1 MSTKTFTRDEVAK
14 HNTEDSVW
22 CIIDHR
28 VYDLTDF
35 LDAHPG
41 GSVVLA
47 QIAGKDATTEFYNL
61 HRQEVLQKY
70 KDSLCIGTV
79 EGEKPEVIEPELGGL
94 SPVPYAEPLWLRPEF
109 KSPYYTESHRR
120 LQRAI
125 REFTEKYISPEA
137 HEKERDGSYIS
148 QGLIDRMAETNIL
161 AMRLGPGKHLH
172 GRKLL
177 GGVVDGKEFDYFHD
191 LIVAQEVTRINGRGL
206 LPLFFVK
213 FGGIADI
220 IPLSGFVD
228 GNMAGMVISLT
239 AVRQWLRNDSLKEKI
254 SEEVLSGKKKIC
266 LAITEAF
273 AGSDVAGLRTTATKT
288 PDGKYY
294 VINGTKYVAFSPD
307 YIKNQADRS

>member
-1 MSTKTFTRDEVAK
+1 MSAKTFTRDEVAK

-148 QGLIDRMAETNIL
+148 QELIDRMAETNIL

-206 LPLFFVK
+206 LPFFFVE
-213 FGGIADI
+213 FGRVADI

-239 AVRQWLRNDSLKEKI
+239 AVRQWLRNDSLREKI
-254 SEEVLSGKKKIC
+254 SEEVLLGKKKIC

-294 VINGTKYVAFSPD
+294 IINGTKYVALSPD
-307 YIKNQADRS
+307 YIENQADRS